1 MRITRDWEFRP
12 ITITLETQ
20 EELKT
25 LLSITNPK
33 VSVLDYCGGLSCSRP
48 CGNRYDHFTS
58 TETAFMKDIRKLLS

>member
-33 VSVLDYCGGLSCSRP
+33 VPVLDHCGGISFNRP
-48 CGNRYDHFTS
+48 CSTRYDHFNC
-58 TETAFMKDIRKLLS
+58 TETTFMKNLRKLLS